1 MPTTSIIRYLYLSS
15 FYLFFLQY
23 HKSPRIAWFPYFS
36 YSCSGSFVPHP
47 AFSFY
52 TLRSHV
58 YPFLALFFLLSYSI
72 PHVLC
77 WPSVV
82 LMGLDRVSY

>member
-1 MPTTSIIRYLYLSS
+1 MTPTTSIIRYLYLSS

-23 HKSPRIAWFPYFS
+23 HKSPR
-36 YSCSGSFVPHP
+36 VPLFHIP

-52 TLRSHV
+52 TLRSHI
-58 YPFLALFFLLSYSI
+58 YPFLALFILLLPYSI
-72 PHVLC
+72 SHVLC
-77 WPSVV
+77 WPSMV